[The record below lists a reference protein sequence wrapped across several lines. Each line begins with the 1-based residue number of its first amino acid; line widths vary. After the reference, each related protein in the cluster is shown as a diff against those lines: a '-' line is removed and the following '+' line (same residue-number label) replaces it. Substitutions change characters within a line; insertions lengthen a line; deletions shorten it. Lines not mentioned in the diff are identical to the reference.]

1 MIHHV
6 WRLSE
11 GGEGNLGVAVTGD
24 GLVLGRTPLVERRE
38 GRFVARDRSEIERL
52 LCRAYRTDLG
62 ASRFMPGLATVAA
75 ALNANDPC
83 LAQIAAVHLRAS
95 RSSESNCAR
104 CDGGRRSP
112 HQIGRLGIRRCI
124 RAPGRHPIR
133 GGSLRTGGAG
143 DDAPTIRTAQND
155 DATYPLGR
163 TVKIRLT
170 AGSIC
175 RRGLSSALMNSRTLW
190 SGWPRLSRETSKR

>member
-83 LAQIAAVHLRAS
+83 LARIAAVHLRLPDPPN
-95 RSSESNCAR
+95 RTAR
-104 CDGGRRSP
+104 DAMEAEDLLIKSADWNP
-112 HQIGRLGIRRCI
+112 ALHP
-124 RAPGRHPIR
+124 RAGTPPNPGWFAPN
-133 GGSLRTGGAG
+133 GGAG

-155 DATYPLGR
+155 DATHRSDAPSKPDDGWVHLPPG
-163 TVKIRLT
+163 T
-170 AGSIC
+170 
-175 RRGLSSALMNSRTLW
+175 SASMNSRTLW
-190 SGWPRLSRETSKR
+190 SGWPMLSRETSKR